1 MTPIPITLKRLATA
15 TLALALCNCAGLRI
29 GGFSLGGGS
38 TSSGNEGSVL
48 PSRFAMMSESD
59 IASMGVKRLLGELH
73 QVSGY
78 EPAKEE
84 NYPFAKGTFA
94 FSDEADE
101 KAFDKRFIALVA
113 KNRKVS
119 EWDLVEKVLPK
130 EFCENQVRLA
140 VIKGRTAAEAEA
152 LCNEHPESLFRV
164 SAGRS
169 DRGLAV
175 LFLDALLPSLPDDK
189 ARDAATLKMAQTIG
203 AKVKDYRIRRGQY
216 DHEAGWGYAVESQDL
231 KTWNTPTLSFAL
243 AYARA
248 HQGASSLIASLET
261 AASQAPKERCFWALH
276 IVVQDGS
283 GTGPIRF
290 EPRFNVTGQKTTDDV
305 ACTELP
311 KVKSDADL
319 LKVMK
324 ADYKSTYDLTAAH
337 AHDKEWV
344 IERNALGVPVR
355 RSLVVKS
362 YLVERFAR

>member
-1 MTPIPITLKRLATA
+1 MSARLPLHRLLTA
-15 TLALALCNCAGLRI
+15 TLALTLCNCAIIRLPGI
-29 GGFSLGGGS
+29 SLGGAPA
-38 TSSGNEGSVL
+38 SSGGEASAL
-48 PSRFAMMSESD
+48 PSRFSMMSEAD
-59 IASMGVKRLLGELH
+59 IATMGVKRLLGELH

-78 EPAKEE
+78 ESAGEG
-84 NYPFAKGTFA
+84 NYPVAKGTFA
-94 FSDEADE
+94 FSDAADE
-101 KAFDKRFIALVA
+101 KAFEQRFIALVA

-140 VIKGRTAAEAEA
+140 VIKGRTAAQAEA
-152 LCNEHPESLFRV
+152 LCQEHPESLFRV

-189 ARDAATLKMAQTIG
+189 ARDAATLKMAQSLG
-203 AKVKDYRIRRGQY
+203 WKVKDYRIRRGQY
-216 DHEAGWGYAVESQDL
+216 EHDAGWGYALEAQDL
-231 KTWNTPTLSFAL
+231 KTWNLPTLSFAL

-248 HQGASSLIASLET
+248 HQGASSLVASLEA

-283 GTGPIRF
+283 GTGPIRY
-290 EPRFNVTGQKTTDDV
+290 EPRFSVTGQKTTDDLS
-305 ACTELP
+305 CTELP

-324 ADYKSTYDLTAAH
+324 SDYKSTYDLTAVH
-337 AHDKEWV
+337 AFDKDWV
-344 IERNALGVPVR
+344 VERNALGVPVR

-362 YLVERFAR
+362 YLVERFAP